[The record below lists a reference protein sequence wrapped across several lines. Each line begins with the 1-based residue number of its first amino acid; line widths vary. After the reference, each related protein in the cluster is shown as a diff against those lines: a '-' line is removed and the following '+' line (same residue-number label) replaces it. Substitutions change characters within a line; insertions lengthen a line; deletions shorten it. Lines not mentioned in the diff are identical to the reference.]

1 MAQIEVYPC
10 RPDKNYET
18 MTNAIVRAKSQK
30 ADMIVFPELCI
41 PGYLIGDTWEEEAYI
56 RDCIVYGEQIRE
68 MADGIT
74 IVFGNVAMDIDLKNT
89 DDRPRKYNAL
99 FCAQNKKFIEWGVP
113 QIYRSGN
120 LCPADSY
127 YKKTL
132 LPNYRE
138 FEEPRH
144 FTSSFGKPGEGIHD
158 FAWHRHKQHYF
169 IPKKIRN
176 IFTAF
181 TVCED
186 NWNSPTN
193 YPINPTKEYIKR
205 GAELIIN
212 ISGSPFTLGKNKSR
226 NRVFGEGHA
235 KSNNVPLIYVNCVGI
250 QNNGKNI
257 FTFDGSSVAYNKK
270 GEIVA
275 HAPMF
280 EECLLYIDYENG
292 DIQPGNIASL
302 PQTEIEEIEQALMY
316 GARKFLQACG
326 TNKVVIGLSG
336 GIDSAVSA
344 VLYSKIVGPENLL
357 LVNMPSKY
365 NSKTTI
371 NIAEKIAENIGCYY
385 TSINIEDSINLTLKQ
400 IQGLSVYPVLAPQ
413 VDAAPVKQLN
423 LTPFHLENVQAR
435 DRGSRILAAM
445 ASVWGGVFA
454 NCGNKSEISVG
465 YCTMYGDL
473 SGFLCTIGD
482 LWKEQIY
489 ALGRHLNE
497 KYHLLP
503 EEVFTVHASAE
514 LSEDHNVDKDKGD
527 SLIFWYHDRL
537 FQSWM
542 QWWIRV
548 TPEENLEWYIDGT
561 INEKLHIPEGK
572 SVYDL
577 FPTKQEFCEDLECWY
592 KAFKGMGVVKR
603 VQAPPIL
610 SISRRCFGWDY
621 RESLNCCYLTRRYFE
636 LKGAI
641 K

>member
-1 MAQIEVYPC
+1 MKICLAQIEVVPC

-18 MTNAIVRAKSQK
+18 MTNAIVQAKSQK

-41 PGYLIGDTWEEEAYI
+41 PGYLIGDTWEEEAYVF
-56 RDCIVYGEQIRE
+56 DCSTYGEQIRE

-74 IVFGNVAMDIDLKNT
+74 IVFGNVAIDPNLKNT

-99 FCAQNKKFIEWGVP
+99 FCAQDKHFIRWSDA
-113 QIYRSGN
+113 RSN
-120 LCPADSY
+120 APY
-127 YKKTL
+127 YVKTL

-144 FTSSFGKPGEGIHD
+144 FTPSFGKSGENIKDNSYFTPKEIHGI
-158 FAWHRHKQHYF
+158 W
-169 IPKKIRN
+169 ISNVI
-176 IFTAF
+176 
-181 TVCED
+181 CED
-186 NWNSPTN
+186 AWISPTN
-193 YPINPTKEYIKR
+193 YPIDPIKEYVNR

-212 ISGSPFTLGKNKSR
+212 ISASPFTLGKNKSR

-235 KSNNVPLIYVNCVGI
+235 KNNSIPLIYVNCVST

-257 FTFDGSSVAYNKK
+257 YTFDGSSVAYNKK

-280 EECLLYIDYENG
+280 EECLLYVNYENG
-292 DIQPGNIASL
+292 DILPGNIAPG

-344 VLYSKIVGPENLL
+344 VLYSKVVGPENLL
-357 LVNMPSKY
+357 LVNMPSKH

-371 NIAEKIAENIGCYY
+371 DIAEQIARGIGCYY
-385 TSINIEDSINLTLKQ
+385 TSISIENSVDLTLEQ
-400 IQGLSVYPVLAPQ
+400 IQDLTIYPVLAKDL
-413 VDAAPVKQLN
+413 VDVPVKKLA
-423 LTPFHLENVQAR
+423 LTSFHLENVQAR

-445 ASVWGGVFA
+445 ASAWGGVFPC
-454 NCGNKSEISVG
+454 NSNKSESTIS
-465 YCTMYGDL
+465 YCTLYGDL

-482 LWKEQIY
+482 LWKEQVY

-514 LSEDHNVDKDKGD
+514 LSEDHDVDKGKGD
-527 SLIFWYHDRL
+527 PLIFWYHDRL

-542 QWWIRV
+542 QWWLRV

-577 FPTKQEFCEDLECWY
+577 FQNKQEFCEDLEHWY

-610 SISRRCFGWDY
+610 AISRRCFGFDL
-621 RESLNCCYLTRRYFE
+621 RETLNGCYFTRHYHE
-636 LKGAI
+636 LKGATNNA
-641 K
+641 